1 MTAYSDLEE
10 KYRRLAILGDAT
22 AMLHWDMAV
31 MMPPGGAETRA
42 EQLAT
47 LRVICHD
54 LLADPALADLLDEAE
69 SDTAGL
75 DDWQTANL
83 REMRRQWIHANALDA
98 RLVEA
103 FSKICSTTD
112 MVWRK
117 ARPDSDFA
125 AVRPNLEEM
134 LDLVRE
140 IAARKAAA
148 LGTTPYD
155 ALLDEFEPGGRAAE
169 IDHVF
174 DDLAGFLPDFID
186 RVIDHQAA
194 AGPAA
199 PFAADIPEDRQR
211 ALGHRI
217 MEVLGFDF
225 DHGRLDTS
233 AHPFSSGAP
242 DDLRITTRYSAAD
255 FTESLMGVIHETGHA
270 LYEHQLPADWRHQP
284 VGQSRGMALHESQSL
299 LMEMQAC
306 RSPEFIRFAAP
317 LMREVLGGKGPAWS
331 EDNIERHYRRVAR
344 SFIRVEADEV
354 TYPAHVILRYR
365 LERAMIAGDLAIAD
379 LPGAWNEAMTEM
391 LGITPPDDRRGCLQ
405 DLHWYDGAWGYF
417 PTYTLGAMIAAQLY
431 AAADEADSDIRAGIG
446 RGDFKP
452 LLAWLKANVH
462 GHGSR
467 LSTTEVVTAATGRPL
482 DPACFERH
490 LAVRYLDGA

>member
-1 MTAYSDLEE
+1 MTAYRDLEDRF
-10 KYRRLAILGDAT
+10 RRLAILGDAT

-31 MMPPGGAETRA
+31 MMPPGGAESRGD
-42 EQLAT
+42 QLAV
-47 LRVICHD
+47 LRVIHHEKMT
-54 LLADPALADLLDEAE
+54 DPALADLLDDAE
-69 SDTAGL
+69 SGAADL
-75 DDWQTANL
+75 DDWQGANL
-83 REMRRQWIHANALDA
+83 REMRRQWSHANALDA
-98 RLVEA
+98 DLVEA

-112 MVWRK
+112 MVWRE
-117 ARPDSDFA
+117 ARPESDFA
-125 AVRPNLEEM
+125 AIQPHLEEM
-134 LDLVRE
+134 LDRIRE
-140 IAARKAAA
+140 IASRKAAA

-155 ALLDEFEPGGRAAE
+155 ALLDEYEPGGRAAE
-169 IDHVF
+169 IDRIF
-174 DDLAGFLPDFID
+174 DDLAGFLPAFIE
-186 RVIDHQAA
+186 RVIEHQAA
-194 AGPAA
+194 EGPPA

-225 DHGRLDTS
+225 HHGRLDTS
-233 AHPFSSGAP
+233 AHPFSTGTAG
-242 DDLRITTRYSAAD
+242 DLRITTRYSTAD

-299 LMEMQAC
+299 LLEMQAG
-306 RSPEFIRFAAP
+306 RSAEFIHFAAP
-317 LMREVLGGKGPAWS
+317 LMREILGGEGPAWS
-331 EDNIERHYRRVAR
+331 DDNIQRHYRRVSR

-365 LERAMIAGDLAIAD
+365 LERAMIAGELAVAD
-379 LPGAWNEAMTEM
+379 LPGAWNEAMGEL

-431 AAADEADSDIRAGIG
+431 AAADEADSAIRAGVAT
-446 RGDFKP
+446 GDFKP
-452 LLAWLKANVH
+452 LLAWLRRNVH

-467 LSTTEVVTAATGRPL
+467 LSTAEVVTAATGRPL
-482 DPACFERH
+482 DPKCFVHH
-490 LAVRYLDGA
+490 LETRYLDAG

>member
-1 MTAYSDLEE
+1 MSAYSDLEE
-10 KYRRLAILGDAT
+10 KFRRLAILGDAT

-47 LRVICHD
+47 LRVIHHD
-54 LLADPALADLLDEAE
+54 MLTDPALADLLDGAE
-69 SDTAGL
+69 SDAAGL
-75 DDWQTANL
+75 DGWQSANL
-83 REMRRQWIHANALDA
+83 HEMRRQWIHANALDA

-112 MVWRK
+112 MTWRA

-125 AVRPNLEEM
+125 AVRPQLEEM
-134 LDLVRE
+134 LGLVQE
-140 IAARKAAA
+140 IAARKAEA

-155 ALLDEFEPGGRAAE
+155 ALLDEYEPGGRAAE
-169 IDHVF
+169 IDRVF
-174 DDLAGFLPDFID
+174 DDLAGFLPGFID

-194 AGPAA
+194 AGPPA
-199 PFAADIPEDRQR
+199 PFAADIAEDKQR

-217 MEVLGFDF
+217 MEVIGFDF

-270 LYEHQLPADWRHQP
+270 LYEYQLPADWRHQP

-306 RSPEFIRFAAP
+306 RSPEFIHFVAP
-317 LMREVLGGKGPAWS
+317 LMREVLGGQGPAWS
-331 EDNIERHYRRVAR
+331 DDNIQRHYRRVAR

-379 LPGAWNEAMTEM
+379 LPGAWNEAMAEM

-431 AAADEADSDIRAGIG
+431 AAADAADPDIRAGIA

-452 LLAWLKANVH
+452 LLAWLRANVH

-467 LSTTEVVTAATGRPL
+467 LSTAEVVTAATGRPL
-482 DPACFERH
+482 DPQCFERH
-490 LAVRYLDGA
+490 LEARYLAGG